1 MKVLIT
7 GATSGIGK
15 AIALHLASK
24 GCKIIFPAR
33 NSEKAKSLMAELSK
47 INNTEHDW
55 RMCDVT
61 EEITLRAFNDYVK
74 KQHGTPDV
82 IVNNAGIYDFGTVLE
97 SSEEQLET
105 MLDQNFRH
113 AYRIT
118 QYWMPGLK
126 EARKGTIIF
135 IGSQVTRE
143 LRTGAA
149 AYTMAKGILEYYAK
163 LVAEEMR
170 DANVGVTRIVP
181 GSVNTPSW
189 GDMDVPRN
197 TFVQSEEI
205 AAAVEQ
211 IIHLKPGTW
220 IEEIIIRTKDRNW

>member
-15 AIALHLASK
+15 AIALHLANL

-33 NSEKAKSLMAELSK
+33 NSEKAKALIAQLSQ
-47 INNTEHDW
+47 INDTAHDW

-61 EEITLRAFNDYVK
+61 EEITLKAFNDYVHK
-74 KQHGTPDV
+74 NHGTPDV
-82 IVNNAGIYDFGTVLE
+82 IINNAGIYDFGKVLE

-113 AYRIT
+113 AYRIS
-118 QYWMPGLK
+118 QYWMPYLK
-126 EARKGTIIF
+126 EVKKGTIIF

-143 LRTGAA
+143 LGTRAA
-149 AYTMAKGILEYYAK
+149 AYTMAKGILEFYAK
-163 LVAEEMR
+163 LVADEMR
-170 DANVGVTRIVP
+170 EANVGVTRIVL

-189 GDMDVPRN
+189 GDSDVPISK
-197 TFVQSEEI
+197 FVQSEDI
-205 AAAVEQ
+205 ALAVEQ
-211 IIHLKPGTW
+211 IIRMKSATW
-220 IEEIIIRTKDRNW
+220 VEEIIIRPKDRNW

>member
-1 MKVLIT
+1 MRVLLT

-15 AIALHLASK
+15 AIALHLATL

-33 NSEKAKSLMAELSK
+33 NSEKAKSLMLELSK
-47 INNTEHDW
+47 INNVEHDW
-55 RMCDVT
+55 RMCDIT
-61 EEITLRAFNDYVK
+61 EETTLKSFNEYVN
-74 KQHGTPDV
+74 KQHGLPDV
-82 IVNNAGIYDFGTVLE
+82 IINNAGVYDFGNVLE
-97 SSEEQLET
+97 SSEHQLET

-118 QYWMPGLK
+118 QYWMPYLK
-126 EARKGTIIF
+126 NAKKGNIIF

-143 LRTGAA
+143 LRRGAA
-149 AYTMAKGILEYYAK
+149 AYTMAKGILDYYAK

-189 GDMDVPRN
+189 GDSDVPRN
-197 TFVQSEEI
+197 TFVQSEDI
-205 AAAVEQ
+205 ALAVEQ
-211 IIHLKPGTW
+211 IIRSSKGTW
-220 IEEIIIRTKDRNW
+220 IEEIVIRTKDRNW

>member
-15 AIALHLASK
+15 AIALHLANL

-33 NSEKAKSLMAELSK
+33 NSEKAKALIAQLAQ
-47 INNTEHDW
+47 INDTTHDW

-61 EEITLRAFNDYVK
+61 EEITLKAFNDYVQK
-74 KQHGTPDV
+74 NHGIPDV
-82 IVNNAGIYDFGTVLE
+82 IINNAGIYDFGTVLE

-113 AYRIT
+113 AYRIS
-118 QYWMPGLK
+118 QYWIPYLK
-126 EARKGTIIF
+126 DVKKGTIIF
-135 IGSQVTRE
+135 IGSQVTKE

-149 AYTMAKGILEYYAK
+149 AYTMAKGLLEFYAK

-189 GDMDVPRN
+189 GDMDVPKSS
-197 TFVQSEEI
+197 FVQSEDI
-205 AAAVEQ
+205 ALAVEQ
-211 IIHLKPGTW
+211 IIRMKPGTW
-220 IEEIIIRTKDRNW
+220 VEEIIIRTKDRNW